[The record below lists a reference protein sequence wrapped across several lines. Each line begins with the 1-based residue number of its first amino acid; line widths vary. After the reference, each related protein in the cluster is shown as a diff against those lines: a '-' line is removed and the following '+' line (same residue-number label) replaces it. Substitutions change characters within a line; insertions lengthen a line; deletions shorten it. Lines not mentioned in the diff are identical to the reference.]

1 MNTKVTSQNSSLFI
15 LVFLLTSLIIY
26 NSFSF
31 FPILENDSLSYI
43 NNESIRLSIYPLLI
57 DTLNNNHKLIIFFQ
71 ISYLSLSI
79 VALIYGLIKLKLI

>member
-1 MNTKVTSQNSSLFI
+1 MNTKVTSQNSRLSFI
-15 LVFLLTSLIIY
+15 LVFLFTSLIIY

-79 VALIYGLIKLKLI
+79 VALIYGLMKN